1 MEGNFDYNRF
11 RMVFMHDLKSLWPRF
26 GLTMLIIMLI
36 PTAIW
41 LFLCMG
47 EPIESTGR
55 LFIISICVL
64 MVSIMAPS
72 RLYKYCNTPNLGVHF
87 AMLPVS
93 KSEKFWSML
102 LMTAVV
108 VPLIAF
114 CGMALLDLPQAI
126 ASKGEWRWL
135 FDVLAWAEWVVWLKV
150 FSLIIVSFY
159 AIIATFFFTATLFK
173 KHKVLYT
180 VLWAMLIGYL
190 LQFVLSILI
199 ALLITL
205 LGNDL
210 TGSYQTLLHHVESV
224 VSFLGSMDG
233 EAIENGVYWG
243 YMAVMTLWSVAFY
256 YAAHYR
262 LKRMKY

>member
-1 MEGNFDYNRF
+1 MKDYFDNSRF
-11 RMVFMHDLKSLWPRF
+11 GKVFLHDLKSLWSRF
-26 GLTMLIIMLI
+26 GLTMLITMLI

-41 LFLCMG
+41 LFLLRG
-47 EPIESTGR
+47 ESIDPVSR
-55 LFIISICVL
+55 LSMINICVIV
-64 MVSIMAPS
+64 VSILAPS
-72 RLYKYCNTPNLGVHF
+72 RLYKYCNTPNLGTHF
-87 AMLPVS
+87 AMLPAS

-180 VLWAMLIGYL
+180 VLWAMLIGFV

-233 EAIENGVYWG
+233 EAIKNGVYWG
-243 YMAVMTLWSVAFY
+243 YMAVMALCSVAFY
-256 YAAHYR
+256 YASYYR
-262 LKRMKY
+262 LKGMKY

>member
-1 MEGNFDYNRF
+1 MESNFDYNRF

-114 CGMALLDLPQAI
+114 CGMALLDLSQAI
-126 ASKGEWRWL
+126 ALNGEWQWL
-135 FDVLAWAEWVVWLKV
+135 FAGADWGDWIIV
-150 FSLIIVSFY
+150 FPLLIVSFY
-159 AIIATFFFTATLFK
+159 AIVSTFFFTATLFK

-199 ALLITL
+199 ILLISI
-205 LGNDL
+205 LGDGL
-210 TGSYQTLLHHVESV
+210 MSGSYQTLLPRLEPII
-224 VSFLGSMDG
+224 SFLGSMDD
-233 EAIENGVYWG
+233 EAVAKGIYWG
-243 YMAVMTLWSVAFY
+243 YMAVMALWSVAFY